1 MCYYEVIPLLSTGQ
15 WRDRVIEGL
24 HFCLCP
30 SPSLRGS
37 KGFVKRSFPTNFP
50 GEGTRGEAH
59 RTAAW
64 ETPKGFL
71 WISSDGDD
79 RRIFLC
85 FKCSI
90 PGFFGWENLASSF
103 LGGLIE
109 VGIFWGVFCPS
120 CSNAG

>member
-37 KGFVKRSFPTNFP
+37 YGFVKRSFPTNFP
-50 GEGTRGEAH
+50 GEGTLDEAH

-64 ETPKGFL
+64 EAPKGVL
-71 WISSDGDD
+71 WISSDGND
-79 RRIFLC
+79 RRIFLSLK
-85 FKCSI
+85 FSI
-90 PGFFGWENLASSF
+90 PGFFGEENLASSF
-103 LGGLIE
+103 LGGLI
-109 VGIFWGVFCPS
+109 
-120 CSNAG
+120 